1 MDLEVDA
8 EEMAVRR
15 AGWEPPAAK
24 YQRGWLSRYTRMVTN
39 ASHGA
44 VLA

>member
-1 MDLEVDA
+1 VDS

-15 AGWEPPAAK
+15 EGWEPPAAK

-39 ASHGA
+39 ASRGA